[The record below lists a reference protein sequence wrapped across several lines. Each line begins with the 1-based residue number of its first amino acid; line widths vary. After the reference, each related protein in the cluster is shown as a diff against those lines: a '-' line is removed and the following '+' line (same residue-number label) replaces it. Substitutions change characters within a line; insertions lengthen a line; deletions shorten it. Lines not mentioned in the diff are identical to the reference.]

1 MNELNTYK
9 YKKLQIISLILVTLL
24 GVLLSVSFH
33 IPLVIGM
40 IPGYIYLVLLV
51 RQKGVSLKTLLQIS
65 SNGVRKT
72 QMVILIL
79 LLVSFIL
86 PSWYLSGTIDQLVSL
101 SLYVITPD
109 HFYLLS
115 FIIAMLFSM
124 TLGTSVGTLS
134 AVGIPIMSTAL
145 AIDLTPEI
153 AAGALISGAFVG
165 DRTSPF
171 SSAFQ
176 LLSHTVE
183 TQIKKQFKAMSVTT
197 VIGVTVA
204 IIFYGMLDTQS
215 TFTVSEVTHGLKE
228 ISLLSFL
235 PPLILIAVVLF
246 RKGIIYGFLLSI
258 IAASILSLT
267 NDVTTKE
274 LFTSLL
280 FGVEGKG
287 GGLINMYLLLL
298 FLALAGAY
306 NGILEEFKLIQP
318 LIDHWFN
325 TSKNIVDDTIKTI
338 IATFGISLIAAN
350 QTLPII
356 LTGRTL
362 LTHWRKNHSQE
373 ELSRVM
379 ADSTMLFPGMIP
391 WSVLALMCSAVV
403 GVPIIS
409 YLPYA
414 VFIWILPIFTIAVSF
429 VNHLKKNKH
438 NQDIANAS

>member
-1 MNELNTYK
+1 M
-9 YKKLQIISLILVTLL
+9 
-24 GVLLSVSFH
+24 
-33 IPLVIGM
+33 
-40 IPGYIYLVLLV
+40 
-51 RQKGVSLKTLLQIS
+51 LQIS
-65 SNGVRKT
+65 RNGVSKT
-72 QMVILIL
+72 QSVIIIL
-79 LLVSFIL
+79 LLVSFVL

-101 SLYVITPD
+101 SLYVITPE

-134 AVGIPIMSTAL
+134 AVGIPIISTAL
-145 AIDLTPEI
+145 AIELPLEI
-153 AAGALISGAFVG
+153 VAGALISGAFVG

-183 TQIKKQFKAMSVTT
+183 TPTKKQFKAMSVTT
-197 VIGVTVA
+197 VIGVTIA
-204 IIFYGMLDTQS
+204 ILFYGILDSKS
-215 TFTVSEVTHGLKE
+215 TFTITQVTPGLKE

-258 IAASILSLT
+258 VAASMLALT
-267 NDVTTKE
+267 NDVTTQE
-274 LFTSLL
+274 LFSSLL
-280 FGVEGKG
+280 LGVEGKG

-318 LIDHWFN
+318 LIDQWFD

-338 IATFGISLIAAN
+338 LATFGISLIAAN

-362 LTHWRKNHSQE
+362 LTRWRKNHTQE

-379 ADSTMLFPGMIP
+379 GDSTMLFPAMIP

-414 VFIWILPIFTIAVSF
+414 IFIWSLPIFTIVVSF
-429 VNHLKKNKH
+429 VKLLKNNKH